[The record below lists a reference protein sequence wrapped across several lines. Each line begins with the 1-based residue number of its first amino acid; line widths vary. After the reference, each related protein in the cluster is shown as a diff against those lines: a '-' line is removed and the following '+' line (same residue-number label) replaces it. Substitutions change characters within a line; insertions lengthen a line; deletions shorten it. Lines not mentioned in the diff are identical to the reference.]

1 MGALAIIET
10 IFGILFMGF
19 GTIIGVLIL
28 KNNKGEKQFILFGIM
43 TLILVFGNMYWF
55 IPKIILDYNLIKD
68 NVVRFILANE
78 IGTVSLALFF
88 PMVYVFYEMRYET
101 KNWPLRIAI
110 FGLFLAKVVLTL
122 LPDSLWGDMS
132 INLRSAIL
140 IIPNVL
146 IIAILVILFY
156 CRKNDKSYRYM
167 WIILTVVFS
176 IYFTLTIFTHSYQM
190 YSAISLFKLIM
201 DGILIWLGF
210 SEVRK
215 QI

>member
-19 GTIIGVLIL
+19 GTVIGVLIL
-28 KNNKGEKQFILFGIM
+28 KNSKGEKQFIFFGVM
-43 TLILVFGNMYWF
+43 TLIMVLGITYWF
-55 IPKIILDYNLIKD
+55 ISKIILDYNLFKD
-68 NVVRFILANE
+68 NVVRLIFEHE

-88 PMVYVFYEMRYET
+88 PMIYVFYEMRYET
-101 KNWPLRIAI
+101 KNWPLRITF

-132 INLRSAIL
+132 VNLRSAIVTIPNAL
-140 IIPNVL
+140 IIG
-146 IIAILVILFY
+146 ILVILFY
-156 CRKNDKSYRYM
+156 YRKNDKSYRYM
-167 WIILTVVFS
+167 WIILTIVFS

-190 YSAISLFKLIM
+190 YSVISLFRLIM

-210 SEVRK
+210 SEVK
-215 QI
+215 K